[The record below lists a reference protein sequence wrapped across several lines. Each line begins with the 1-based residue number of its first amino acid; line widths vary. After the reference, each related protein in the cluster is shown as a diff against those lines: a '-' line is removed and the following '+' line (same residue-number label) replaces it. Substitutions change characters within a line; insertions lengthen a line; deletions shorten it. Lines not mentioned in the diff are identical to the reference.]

1 MAVEGKR
8 KSIERKTINQML
20 ANTVKLGMNL
30 SAGILRSGNQ
40 IHTMQLYGIT
50 INFLLEKSRL
60 MKLDVNFEKNIRNLT
75 VFDTELTLANT
86 LNFVC
91 HNL

>member
-1 MAVEGKR
+1 M
-8 KSIERKTINQML
+8 
-20 ANTVKLGMNL
+20 VKLGMNL
-30 SAGILRSGNQ
+30 SARILRIGNR
-40 IHTMQLYGIT
+40 IHIIRLYGIT
-50 INFLLEKSRL
+50 INFLLGKSKL
-60 MKLDVNFEKNIRNLT
+60 MKLDVNFEKNTRNLT